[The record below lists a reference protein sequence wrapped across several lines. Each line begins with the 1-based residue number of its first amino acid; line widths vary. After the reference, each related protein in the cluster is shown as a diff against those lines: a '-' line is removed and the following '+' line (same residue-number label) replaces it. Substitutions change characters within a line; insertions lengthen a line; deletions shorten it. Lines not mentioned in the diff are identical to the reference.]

1 MSQRTLL
8 FSGHMIDTPDQS
20 PARFSAAMV
29 EPAQGLIEQS
39 LAKLSASQDDLAVT
53 QGACGGDLLFTMAC
67 HAHGIPVQWMQPF
80 PEREFTE
87 RSVEPGGY
95 EWVGHY
101 VRAKQWL
108 DLPIMTMEPPEA
120 DENPYAKCN
129 RWMLDHAHSLGHPM
143 HLICL
148 WDGGKGKPGSTAH
161 FVDLARAVGA
171 RIDWIDIRPLLDAHR
186 A

>member
-1 MSQRTLL
+1 MTQRILL
-8 FSGHMIDTPDQS
+8 FSGHMIDTPDRD
-20 PARFSAAMV
+20 PPRFPPNLV

-39 LAKLSASQDDLAVT
+39 LTKLSANENDLAIT

-80 PEREFTE
+80 PEREFSK

-101 VRAKQWL
+101 VRVKQWL
-108 DLPIMTMEPPEA
+108 DRPIMTMEPA
-120 DENPYAKCN
+120 DEGQNPYAKCN
-129 RWMLDHAHSLGHPM
+129 RWMLDHAHAYGVPM

-148 WDGGKGKPGSTAH
+148 WDGKAGKPGGTAH
-161 FVDLARAVGA
+161 FVDLGRAVGA
-171 RIDWIDIRPLLDAHR
+171 KIDWIDIRPLLDPE
-186 A
+186 